1 MLNTEKRN
9 ERSKNLDK
17 MPISE
22 ALSLI
27 NNENTNA
34 IAAVNKAMPAIERI
48 CEKMIECIKNGGRI
62 FYVGAGTSGRLG
74 LMDAA
79 ECPPT
84 FGVSKDLFN
93 GIMAGGS
100 GSMKSANE
108 SGEDDTVAAVND
120 ITAANIKGGDVLIGI
135 SASGGAAYVIGAID
149 YAKKIGAFTAAIVNN
164 PCTPMEAHADI
175 TAVLDTGAEVLTGST
190 RLKAGTAQ
198 KIVLNMLS
206 TVTMANCGCVFENM
220 MINLSPT
227 NIKLRGRMIRILKE
241 IIPENDSV
249 CEALLERSGWSLREA
264 INIYKK
270 EF

>member
-9 ERSKNLDK
+9 EKSKNLDT

-27 NNENTNA
+27 NEENANA
-34 IAAVNKAMPAIERI
+34 IKAISVALPEIEKMCAI
-48 CEKMIECIKNGGRI
+48 MIECVKNGGRI
-62 FYVGAGTSGRLG
+62 FYIGAGTSGRLG
-74 LMDAA
+74 VMDAA

-84 FGVSKDLFN
+84 FGVSSSLFN
-93 GIMAGGS
+93 GIIAGGAK
-100 GSMKSANE
+100 SMVSASENV
-108 SGEDDTVAAVND
+108 EDDPGAA
-120 ITAANIKGGDVLIGI
+120 IKDLENAQISNGDVLIGI
-135 SASGGAAYVIGAID
+135 SASGGAAYVVSALEYAKSIGAH
-149 YAKKIGAFTAAIVNN
+149 AFAIVNN
-164 PCTPMEAHADI
+164 TDTPMEKSAQI

-190 RLKAGTAQ
+190 RLKAGTSQ

-206 TVTMANCGCVFENM
+206 TVTMANCGCVYENM

-241 IIPENDSV
+241 IIPESDGD

-264 INIYKK
+264 IRIYKEK
-270 EF
+270 R